1 MTQQLVELA
10 NYFGLVRASG
20 APAAGD
26 MIGYVLWRGQERSDC
41 RSRIS
46 AAHHLHFDPCCAT
59 SSRMATVT
67 SEFAEELR
75 AARPMTRTKEK
86 RLVPQFLLHCA
97 AQGID
102 FCSGE
107 PSDPVEPADP
117 DRLDEMGPAVKR

>member
-1 MTQQLVELA
+1 MTQQLEEMA
-10 NYFGLVRASG
+10 NYFGLARAPG

-26 MIGYVLWRGQERSDC
+26 IIGYVLWWGRERSDC
-41 RSRIS
+41 RSRIT
-46 AAHHLHFDPCCAT
+46 AAHHLHCDPCCAT

-67 SEFAEELR
+67 LEFAGELR
-75 AARPMTRTKEK
+75 TGRRDVLFPSF
-86 RLVPQFLLHCA
+86 PFNCA

-117 DRLDEMGPAVKR
+117 DRLDEAPR